1 MNPVFLL
8 AAPGQGVEQ
17 SCSFQSAASGAA
29 VQAGGINGY
38 ETSGMLQ
45 QMPGRARRLVDNQWQ
60 LESKSHPAPSC
71 IPLQVPGSGRDCS
84 P

>member
-1 MNPVFLL
+1 MNLVFLL

-38 ETSGMLQ
+38 ETWGMLQ
-45 QMPGRARRLVDNQWQ
+45 QMPGRARRLVDNQ
-60 LESKSHPAPSC
+60 
-71 IPLQVPGSGRDCS
+71 
-84 P
+84 